1 MPSLGQ
7 VALQT
12 YEFWRA
18 GTRIGKKKMSF
29 NIWPF
34 IGYKFEELKPKISSP
49 LFTHVFVELM
59 LQGDR
64 EGVEC

>member
-1 MPSLGQ
+1 MYFGG
-7 VALQT
+7 A
-12 YEFWRA
+12 R
-18 GTRIGKKKMSF
+18 TRIGKKKTSF

-34 IGYKFEELKPKISSP
+34 IGYKFEELKPKISVP

-59 LQGDR
+59 LQGDW

>member
-1 MPSLGQ
+1 MYFGG
-7 VALQT
+7 
-12 YEFWRA
+12 A
-18 GTRIGKKKMSF
+18 GTRIGKKKTSF

-34 IGYKFEELKPKISSP
+34 IGYKFEELKPKISVP

-59 LQGDR
+59 LQGDW

>member
-7 VALQT
+7 MALQT

-18 GTRIGKKKMSF
+18 RTWIGKEKMSF

-34 IGYKFEELKPKISSP
+34 MGYKFEELKPKISVP
-49 LFTHVFVELM
+49 LFTHVFVELV
-59 LQGDR
+59 LQGDW